1 MNNQISVYGSSGFV
15 GSRFCSMYSNCIRI
29 PKSQNEPMSDEVLYL
44 ISTVDNYNIFSDPH
58 KDIDTNLTKLI
69 DVLEACR
76 AKNKNA
82 VFNFVSSWFVYGK
95 NCTLDTKE
103 ITPCDPTGFYS
114 ITKRAAEQL
123 LMCYCNTYEMNYRIF
138 RLTNIIGEGDNKA
151 SAKKNAI
158 QYMISLLKNGETV
171 KLYDEGSAI
180 RDFMYVDDACRA
192 MMVCIENSPYNTIT
206 NISNHEPMSIRSAI
220 EYCKNRL
227 DSKSEIV
234 SIDTPVF
241 HKVVQVKDVCL
252 NNDNLLS
259 YGYIPSIDSAEGLDR
274 IVDSM

>member
-1 MNNQISVYGSSGFV
+1 MSNQISIYGSSGFV
-15 GSRFCSMYSNCIRI
+15 GSRFCSMYSNCIQIPRI
-29 PKSQNEPMSDEVLYL
+29 QNEPMSNDVLYL
-44 ISTVDNYNIFSDPH
+44 ISTVDNYNIFTDPH
-58 KDIDTNLTKLI
+58 KDVDTNLTKLI

-76 AKNKNA
+76 AKNKNT

-103 ITPCDPTGFYS
+103 TTPCDPTGFYS
-114 ITKRAAEQL
+114 ITKRAAEQM

-138 RLTNIIGEGDNKA
+138 RLTNIIGEGDSKA

-158 QYMISLLKNGETV
+158 QYMIGLLNRGEPV
-171 KLYDEGSAI
+171 KLYDGGSAI

-192 MMVCIENSPYNTIT
+192 MMVCMKNSPMNTIT
-206 NISNHEPMSIRSAI
+206 NISNHEPISIGSAI
-220 EYCKNRL
+220 HYCKERM
-227 DSKSEIV
+227 DSKSQILSVE
-234 SIDTPVF
+234 TPAF

-252 NNDNLLS
+252 NNDSLLS

-274 IVDSM
+274 IMKSL